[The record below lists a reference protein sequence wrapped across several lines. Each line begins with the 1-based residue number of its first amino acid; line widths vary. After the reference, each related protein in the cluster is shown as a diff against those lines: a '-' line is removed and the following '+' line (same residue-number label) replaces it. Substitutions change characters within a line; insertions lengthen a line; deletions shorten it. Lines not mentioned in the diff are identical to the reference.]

1 MSTKVEKRILVN
13 VPVSTAY
20 NQWTQFEDF
29 PHFMGGVKS
38 VKQLS
43 DDRLEWVAE
52 IGGIRRQWEARIL
65 EQVPDRR
72 VAWAATEGA
81 TNAGAVDF
89 EDVGGGQTS
98 LQLTLEYEPEGLIE
112 KVGDKLNVVD
122 RQAESDLQKFKE
134 FIEDEGYASGAWR
147 GSVNPGASVGTPG
160 VEHAGASRGDSGK
173 AGVSGK
179 MAAGVGAAAVA
190 GAAAAMAAGGNRNE
204 PEVVEATPHTTSVPA
219 EHTVPVEPLTA
230 GATTGSA
237 EAGTGVT
244 GSGVTGTGVTG
255 AGVTGS
261 GVTGAGAAGTTAA
274 AGSDGSVADLGDD
287 RIGHPFD
294 QTNGLVD
301 TTGESDET
309 AEGENLS
316 AGERREDERR
326 PDGGMPPVGGN
337 LGQH

>member
-20 NQWTQFEDF
+20 NQWTQFEEF

-38 VKQLS
+38 VTQLS

-52 IGGIRRQWEARIL
+52 IGGVRRQWEARIL
-65 EQVPDRR
+65 EQIPDRK

-81 TNAGAVDF
+81 TNAGAIEF
-89 EDVGGGQTS
+89 EDIGGGQTS
-98 LQLTLEYEPEGLIE
+98 LQLTLEYEPEGIIE

-122 RQAESDLQKFKE
+122 RQAEADLQRFKE

-147 GSVNPGASVGTPG
+147 GSVSSGAPAGTPG
-160 VEHAGASRGDSGK
+160 VEDAAGSRGDSGK

-179 MAAGVGAAAVA
+179 MAAGLGVAAAA
-190 GAAAAMAAGGNRNE
+190 GAAAAMAAGGNKGETAAADETVTPVAPGE
-204 PEVVEATPHTTSVPA
+204 PATVT
-219 EHTVPVEPLTA
+219 PLTTDTTA
-230 GATTGSA
+230 TGTATTG
-237 EAGTGVT
+237 TT
-244 GSGVTGTGVTG
+244 T
-255 AGVTGS
+255 
-261 GVTGAGAAGTTAA
+261 GTTAA
-274 AGSDGSVADLGDD
+274 AGSTGSVADLGDD
-287 RIGHPFD
+287 RIGHQFD

-309 AEGENLS
+309 LEGENLS
-316 AGERREDERR
+316 AAEREGGDRR
-326 PDGGMPPVGGN
+326 PDGGLPPVGGN